1 MSKYK
6 TGVLVIFFA
15 ILIAFAIF
23 VYLPVIDGLSISF
36 TDWNGL
42 SFDRNYVGF
51 DNYVNLVRDRRF
63 GDTMLITLRYTVTIV
78 IGTIGLGYF
87 VSLLLLQM
95 KKQNVYLSVLFF
107 PHLLMSVV
115 GCILWEQI
123 YNGFLPFIG
132 KSLGLS
138 LIRRN
143 LLAQKDTAI
152 LAVAI
157 ADLWRL
163 VPYAILLIFTS
174 LKAVSSD
181 LIDTAEMEGANKFQI
196 LWHVQLPQTLSTLG
210 IILTTAVTHGLTAI
224 DTILI
229 MTGGGPARA
238 TETLYFVVYKNSFMR
253 QKFGYGLA
261 QGVILALLSVLI
273 FVLIDMTLNRKRMD
287 GVEIV

>member
-6 TGVLVIFFA
+6 TGVLVLFFA
-15 ILIAFAIF
+15 ILIAFTIF

-63 GDTMLITLRYTVTIV
+63 GETMLITLRYTVTIV

-95 KKQNVYLSVLFF
+95 KKQSVYLSVLFF

-115 GCILWEQI
+115 GCILLEQI
-123 YNGFLPFIG
+123 YNGFLPSIG

>member
-6 TGVLVIFFA
+6 TGVLVLFFA
-15 ILIAFAIF
+15 ILIAFTIF

-63 GDTMLITLRYTVTIV
+63 GETMLITLRYTVTIV

-123 YNGFLPFIG
+123 YNGFLPSIG

>member
-1 MSKYK
+1 
-6 TGVLVIFFA
+6 
-15 ILIAFAIF
+15 
-23 VYLPVIDGLSISF
+23 
-36 TDWNGL
+36 
-42 SFDRNYVGF
+42 
-51 DNYVNLVRDRRF
+51 
-63 GDTMLITLRYTVTIV
+63 MLITLRYTVTIV
-78 IGTIGLGYF
+78 IGTIGFGYF

-123 YNGFLPFIG
+123 YNGFLPSIG

-152 LAVAI
+152 FAVAI

-174 LKAVSSD
+174 LRAVSLD